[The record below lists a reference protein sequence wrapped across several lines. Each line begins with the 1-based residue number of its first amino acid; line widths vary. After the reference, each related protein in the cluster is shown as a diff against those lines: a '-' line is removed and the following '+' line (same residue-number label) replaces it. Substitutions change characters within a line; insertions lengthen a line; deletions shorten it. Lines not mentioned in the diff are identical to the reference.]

1 MLKLEKRTE
10 YISFS
15 KHACEYLHAQEP
27 KAKIAYLSGDISP
40 KDIKA
45 MGLTG
50 IDYHMNVFKNHPEW
64 LQESQQLGVEV
75 NVWTVDGKEAL
86 TEFAD
91 MKGIDL
97 ITTNDPEIL
106 QTILKNKQNKK

>member
-1 MLKLEKRTE
+1 
-10 YISFS
+10 
-15 KHACEYLHAQEP
+15 
-27 KAKIAYLSGDISP
+27 
-40 KDIKA
+40 
-45 MGLTG
+45 
-50 IDYHMNVFKNHPEW
+50 MNVFKNHLEW